1 MPNNLPDNSIDTI
14 EYGGPGLYGTYDVK
28 LSNLENDEILLI
40 APSAF
45 AAYLT
50 GTIRVVSLSNPAGF
64 LQFYNERGWEIELS
78 RLREALRTATIAEK
92 PYVKERLE
100 ELRAAKIAQGGNGR
114 IRIPN
119 TVLHRCG
126 ITSSTPAQMMGNY
139 NCCELASIDAW
150 EEFTESFD
158 IQDCL

>member
-50 GTIRVVSLSNPAGF
+50 GAIRVVSLSNPAGF

-78 RLREALRTATIAEK
+78 RLREALRTATIA
-92 PYVKERLE
+92 
-100 ELRAAKIAQGGNGR
+100 
-114 IRIPN
+114 
-119 TVLHRCG
+119 
-126 ITSSTPAQMMGNY
+126 
-139 NCCELASIDAW
+139 
-150 EEFTESFD
+150 
-158 IQDCL
+158 